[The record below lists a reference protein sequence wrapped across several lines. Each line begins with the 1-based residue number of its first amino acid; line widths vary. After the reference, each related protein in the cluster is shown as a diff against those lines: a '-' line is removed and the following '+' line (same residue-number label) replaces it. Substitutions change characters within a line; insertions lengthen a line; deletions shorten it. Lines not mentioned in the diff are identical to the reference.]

1 MRWRK
6 VLLATLTFLIALEV
20 ALQVGALVMV
30 WLVPARAAADGAAVL
45 CVGDSFTF
53 GIGAR
58 TPGASYP
65 GQLKAALNRLG
76 GPEVEVTNAG
86 FPGHH
91 SGDVLR
97 KLAGQI
103 TASTKVVCV
112 LVGTNDSWRHPPRV
126 DAAELAPSGGNSGLA
141 WQWRTLRLVQLLLHF
156 ESGSWQAVGATKVED
171 LAAAPGDDRERGFAE
186 LARWGLSI
194 GKARLG
200 RYEPD
205 RTLPVARNDAFRQRM
220 QAGDFAPACATAEQS
235 AREFPESPLAWQQVV
250 TAAVQVGQREKALAA
265 VERLVQL
272 VKAKPS
278 GAGAECLVDAY
289 LTSGQPELAIGA
301 ARQRI
306 AQQPLSIVAWDSL
319 QQAAFVLGRREDAL
333 QAMPE
338 VLRLMGQADPI
349 RSGFI
354 VRHLARWWMENEPQ
368 KAAALLLA
376 AFLLDGNAEETRIA
390 GMVAAPIMKREH
402 FDRALAGLV
411 GASPAACRTF
421 AAVLDEVYADKDAET
436 WGGVLRDHLTAMRE
450 VARQRGVQLVI
461 LSYPFHQALVEQRQR
476 EVAQSLGVPFV
487 AIRERFDVELQSR
500 APQELFVAD
509 GHCSDAGYAIM
520 AAMVAQAIAPLLRR

>member
-1 MRWRK
+1 MLHRLA
-6 VLLATLTFLIALEV
+6 VLVAMPAHSSIPGPLSYRSELPLAPGTLVRVPLGRREV
-20 ALQVGALVMV
+20 LGLV
-30 WLVPARAAADGAAVL
+30 WDAAD
-45 CVGDSFTF
+45 
-53 GIGAR
+53 
-58 TPGASYP
+58 P
-65 GQLKAALNRLG
+65 
-76 GPEVEVTNAG
+76 
-86 FPGHH
+86 
-91 SGDVLR
+91 
-97 KLAGQI
+97 
-103 TASTKVVCV
+103 
-112 LVGTNDSWRHPPRV
+112 
-126 DAAELAPSGGNSGLA
+126 
-141 WQWRTLRLVQLLLHF
+141 
-156 ESGSWQAVGATKVED
+156 
-171 LAAAPGDDRERGFAE
+171 PGDDRLDRDDKPILGALEGIAPLSANWRQLVTFSANYYQRSIGEVALAALPPQLRGLSALQ
-186 LARWGLSI
+186 LAR
-194 GKARLG
+194 RLG

-205 RTLPVARNDAFRQRM
+205 RTLPVARNDAFRRRM
-220 QAGDFAPACATAEQS
+220 QAGDFAPACDVAEQS

-289 LTSGQPELAIGA
+289 LTSGQPELAIAA

-338 VLRLMGQADPI
+338 VLRLMGQTDPV

-436 WGGVLRDHLTAMRE
+436 WGGRAARPPHRHARSGAAAWRTTRDP
-450 VARQRGVQLVI
+450 QLPVP
-461 LSYPFHQALVEQRQR
+461 SG
-476 EVAQSLGVPFV
+476 LG
-487 AIRERFDVELQSR
+487 
-500 APQELFVAD
+500 
-509 GHCSDAGYAIM
+509 
-520 AAMVAQAIAPLLRR
+520 